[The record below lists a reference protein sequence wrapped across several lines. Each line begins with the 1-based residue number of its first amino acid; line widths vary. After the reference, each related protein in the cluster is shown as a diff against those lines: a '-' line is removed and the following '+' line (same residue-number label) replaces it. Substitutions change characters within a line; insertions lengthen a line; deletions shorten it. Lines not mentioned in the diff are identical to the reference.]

1 MQQHTA
7 VYRSTLPTYHRTSW
21 HAVTTSRRSAYN
33 PGEFSGHS
41 VNAGGDPGLGALTPS
56 RLGDSEPLSR
66 RQGRLCRR
74 SRCRSESRFRNSL
87 NKMRRS
93 VIWLLSSS
101 LSKCAFRTGC
111 SSKVPAVRIFKWS
124 VAWLVFN
131 NRIIYSG
138 PIDLCTFLSNERR
151 LGGISGVTALFWRF
165 IDWGYQPPAS
175 SGSVPVHIWLKV
187 FEIWD
192 ELPQETIHTR
202 AGGSNF
208 EFQRGKMAMR
218 VK

>member
-1 MQQHTA
+1 MQSPPA
-7 VYRSTLPTYHRTSW
+7 
-21 HAVTTSRRSAYN
+21 
-33 PGEFSGHS
+33 
-41 VNAGGDPGLGALTPS
+41 DGALTIQGNSPGTASTPAAILVWVLWLRVDSATPS
-56 RLGDSEPLSR
+56 LWADDRADSAAGAAAGAKADLGTH
-66 RQGRLCRR
+66 
-74 SRCRSESRFRNSL
+74 L

-192 ELPQETIHTR
+192 ELPQETIHYK
-202 AGGSNF
+202 GGSNF